1 MYYFFVFIYLSFF
14 DVFTFVEQ
22 MLQLRFNTLCNNI
35 FSYFRKTNKYF
46 KKDMAFRERRVLDQ

>member
-22 MLQLRFNTLCNNI
+22 MLNLDSILYVIIYLVILEKQINI
-35 FSYFRKTNKYF
+35 LKKTWLLEKG
-46 KKDMAFRERRVLDQ
+46 ES